1 VRPLRR
7 SSLKR
12 LPEIHEID
20 VCQHSSQYYQY
31 DRTDEARGDL
41 LDNQEG
47 YDDGHQNKNIITDI
61 LHNQNIF
68 LKAVGKGVSNSIGSP
83 VTG

>member
-1 VRPLRR
+1 MHPVDI
-7 SSLKR
+7 SQHGSQDNKYYR
-12 LPEIHEID
+12 LD
-20 VCQHSSQYYQY
+20 K
-31 DRTDEARGDL
+31 ARGYL

-47 YDDGHQNKNIITDI
+47 HDDGYQNKNIITDI

-68 LKAVGKGVSNSIGSP
+68 LKAVGMGVSNSMGSP